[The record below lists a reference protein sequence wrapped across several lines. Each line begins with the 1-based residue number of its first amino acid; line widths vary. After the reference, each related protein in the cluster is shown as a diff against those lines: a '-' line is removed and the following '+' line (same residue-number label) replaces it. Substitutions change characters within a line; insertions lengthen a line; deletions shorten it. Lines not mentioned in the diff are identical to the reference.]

1 MWLPP
6 WAVVSGDAQICHQA
20 QMFLKLL
27 VDYSILFEPT
37 LKTIVLEM
45 RSVNFFYPSVE
56 YDVESCISYVDHA
69 RLTKNQREALE
80 KLPQT
85 LASELNVLRDA
96 GRKLNQ
102 TLAYYPQEAVSR
114 AQQAHERLLRGTA
127 NFESGAFKGHLEQQ
141 QAPVFV
147 FLSHA
152 GADKKLAK
160 MISRELETVG
170 IDVWRDDK
178 DILPGYSIPGA
189 IAEGLARASHFV
201 LLHTRN
207 SAGRRWVQ
215 TEADS
220 ALMLQHEQ
228 NGRPRIIPLFES
240 GIALS
245 PILRTLRGIPL
256 DNLNEMLRELL
267 RGVGIAEP
275 PLDFMRVRFLLSR
288 MQRLIEVVS
297 RLSEVDPDSHLHLET
312 FEELAEIEDYLQ
324 QHPLPPDLNFAKR
337 FISTGFR
344 IDGNNVEPAIDER
357 FYSGYTNA
365 IASSVVLTQCSA
377 IAEKWA
383 GFLNAAR

>member
-20 QMFLKLL
+20 QTFLRLL
-27 VDYSILFEPT
+27 VDYSTLFDPT
-37 LKTIVLEM
+37 LKTIVLEIS
-45 RSVNFFYPSVE
+45 SVSFFYPSVE
-56 YDVESCISYVDHA
+56 YDIESCISYVDHA
-69 RLTKNQREALE
+69 RLTQNQRGVLE

-85 LASELNVLRDA
+85 FASELNTLRDA
-96 GRKLNQ
+96 GRKLNLA
-102 TLAYYPQEAVSR
+102 LAYYPQDAISR

-127 NFESGAFKGHLEQQ
+127 AFGSRAFSGHLEQHQ
-141 QAPVFV
+141 VPALV

-160 MISRELETVG
+160 MISRELENAG

-207 SAGRRWVQ
+207 SAGRPWVQ

-220 ALMLQHEQ
+220 ALMLQHEHG
-228 NGRPRIIPLFES
+228 GRPLIIPLFES
-240 GIALS
+240 GVPMS
-245 PILRTLRGIPL
+245 PILKTLRGIAL

-267 RGVGIAEP
+267 RGVGVPEP
-275 PLDFMRVRFLLSR
+275 PLDFMRVRYLLSR

-297 RLSEVDPDSHLHLET
+297 RLSEVDPDSHLHLEM
-312 FEELAEIEDYLQ
+312 FEELAEIEDYVQ
-324 QHPLPPDLNFAKR
+324 QHPLPPHLNFTKR
-337 FISTGFR
+337 FISTGFL

-365 IASSVVLTQCSA
+365 IASAVVLTQCSA

-383 GFLNAAR
+383 GFLKATP